1 MAEEMIV
8 WQGKTNKH
16 RNENIRKKK
25 KVRMMRSDKVV
36 IVLLD

>member
-25 KVRMMRSDKVV
+25 KEKSKDDEK
-36 IVLLD
+36 